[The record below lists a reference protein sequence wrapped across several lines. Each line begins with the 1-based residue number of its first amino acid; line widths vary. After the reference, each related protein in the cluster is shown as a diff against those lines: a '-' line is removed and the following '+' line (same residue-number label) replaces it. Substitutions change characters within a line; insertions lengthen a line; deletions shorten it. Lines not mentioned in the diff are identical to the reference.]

1 MCQTSSTNMS
11 RELQDARKQLKNE
24 RMALQVLKSMF
35 ERTKAKLQKS
45 EKEIMSSKA
54 LLDEARNKWIQE
66 TVSK

>member
-1 MCQTSSTNMS
+1 
-11 RELQDARKQLKNE
+11 
-24 RMALQVLKSMF
+24 MALQVLKSMF

-54 LLDEARNKWIQE
+54 LLDEARNKWVQE